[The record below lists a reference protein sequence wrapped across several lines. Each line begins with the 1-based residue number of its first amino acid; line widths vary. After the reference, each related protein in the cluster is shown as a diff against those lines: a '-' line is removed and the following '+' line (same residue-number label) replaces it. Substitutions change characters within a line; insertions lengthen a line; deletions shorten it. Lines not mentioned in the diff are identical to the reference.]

1 MICQQHPT
9 MIHTHTDEYLD
20 TREQVNK
27 AAGKEITDKS
37 TCLLITPVEHN
48 GKRYHRRVIC
58 GFRTIYFD
66 SIPLKP
72 AAILHNQQE

>member
-1 MICQQHPT
+1 

-37 TCLLITPVEHN
+37 TCLLITPVDHN
-48 GKRYHRRVIC
+48 GKR
-58 GFRTIYFD
+58 
-66 SIPLKP
+66 
-72 AAILHNQQE
+72 